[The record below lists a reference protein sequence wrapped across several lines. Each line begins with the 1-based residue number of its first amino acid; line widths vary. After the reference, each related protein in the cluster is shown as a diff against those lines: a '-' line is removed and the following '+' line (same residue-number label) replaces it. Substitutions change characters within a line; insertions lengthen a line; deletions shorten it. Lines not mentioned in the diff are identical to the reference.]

1 MDIRQPD
8 FAGSWY
14 PGTQKECIRAIE
26 ALVQE
31 GGQCPGEGVCIG
43 GVVPHAGW
51 YYSGRLA
58 CNVIR
63 CLAEHE
69 HQRPDTC
76 IIFGRHLHPTSP
88 NYIMSRG
95 YWRTPIG
102 DLEIDADIAE
112 SLVAE
117 FDFVIE
123 TPSRHDP
130 DNTIEL
136 QLPFIRYFLGQIKIL
151 PLGLSPTKESL
162 SIARKAAEVA
172 KSLGRKAVVIGSTDL
187 THYGYNYGFMPKG
200 TGEVAVQWV
209 KEDND
214 RRVIELMLQMDAQ
227 SVIQE
232 ALRNQNAC
240 CSGAAACAIEATKV
254 LGAKKAFEVDYYTS
268 YDVRPDLSFVGY
280 VGILFRG

>member
-1 MDIRQPD
+1 M
-8 FAGSWY
+8 
-14 PGTQKECIRAIE
+14 
-26 ALVQE
+26 
-31 GGQCPGEGVCIG
+31 
-43 GVVPHAGW
+43 
-51 YYSGRLA
+51 
-58 CNVIR
+58 IR
-63 CLAEHE
+63 CLSE
-69 HQRPDTC
+69 QQSTDTC

-95 YWRTPIG
+95 YWRTPVG

-123 TPSRHDP
+123 TPLRHEP

-151 PLGLSPTKESL
+151 PLGLPPTQNSL
-162 SIARKAAEVA
+162 LIARKAAEIA
-172 KSLGRKAVVIGSTDL
+172 KSLGKRAVVIGSTDL
-187 THYGYNYGFMPKG
+187 THYGYNYGFIPKG

-209 KEDND
+209 KEVND
-214 RRVIELMLQMDAQ
+214 RRVIELMLQMDARG
-227 SVIQE
+227 VIQE
-232 ALRNQNAC
+232 ALRSQNAC
-240 CSGAAACAIEATKV
+240 CSGAAASAIEASKV
-254 LGAKKAFEVDYYTS
+254 LGAKKAFEVGYYTS